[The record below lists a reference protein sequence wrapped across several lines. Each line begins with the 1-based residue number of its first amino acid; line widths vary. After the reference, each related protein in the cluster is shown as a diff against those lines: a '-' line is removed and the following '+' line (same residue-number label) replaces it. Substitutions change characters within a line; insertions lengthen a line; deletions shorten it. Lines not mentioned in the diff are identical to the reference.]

1 MRWGNVGL
9 TILSSRSRKN
19 WGMRQACYHAQRLIR
34 VTCTE
39 TAKVDCFGGRA
50 VGHQQIDKI
59 LEKVTFVT
67 HYVIYWI
74 TKGTFMPTPTTPPS
88 AVRRSLRKLGQDIAD
103 ARKRRGLTMETVA
116 DRAFTSRKTLS
127 RIEDGDHGVSI
138 GIYASVLNALG
149 LLGGLGE
156 LADPASD
163 ELGLSL
169 SSAELPKR
177 IRPKRK

>member
-1 MRWGNVGL
+1 M
-9 TILSSRSRKN
+9 S
-19 WGMRQACYHAQRLIR
+19 
-34 VTCTE
+34 
-39 TAKVDCFGGRA
+39 
-50 VGHQQIDKI
+50 
-59 LEKVTFVT
+59 
-67 HYVIYWI
+67 YWI
-74 TKGTFMPTPTTPPS
+74 TKGTYMPTPTTPPS
-88 AVRRSLRKLGQDIAD
+88 AVRRTLRKLGQDIAD

-127 RIEDGDHGVSI
+127 RIEDGDHAVSI

-149 LLGGLGE
+149 LLEGLGE

-177 IRPKRK
+177 VRPKRK

>member
-1 MRWGNVGL
+1 MSYAETG
-9 TILSSRSRKN
+9 KN
-19 WGMRQACYHAQRLIR
+19 H
-34 VTCTE
+34 
-39 TAKVDCFGGRA
+39 DFGKGSYD
-50 VGHQQIDKI
+50 HQEIDKI

-67 HYVIYWI
+67 HYIRYWI
-74 TKGTFMPTPTTPPS
+74 TKGTYMPTPTTPPS
-88 AVRRSLRKLGQDIAD
+88 AVRRILRKLGQDIAD

-138 GIYASVLNALG
+138 GIYASVLNAWG

-156 LADPASD
+156 LADPARD

-177 IRPKRK
+177 VRPKRK